1 MSTSFGDA
9 SHRPVSF
16 ENFVGQMHI
25 KQKLQTAIIAAQ
37 RDGRALGHVLFM

>member
-1 MSTSFGDA
+1 MGDR

-16 ENFVGQMHI
+16 HTFVGQYSI
-25 KQKLQTAIIAAQ
+25 KQKLQTAITAAQ